1 VRNRVEVQPV
11 VITEMLAQARREQ
24 SHECCGLLAGNRGAI
39 ARIFPATNAAID
51 PATSYE
57 IALPELFE
65 LMREIRA
72 AGLEMLGIY
81 HSHPNGK
88 NEPSP
93 RDIAWAYYPDAA
105 YFILSPLPDA
115 PRPVRAFA
123 IRDGR
128 ATELEIQIVPP
139 EGEVQ

>member
-1 VRNRVEVQPV
+1 MQNP
-11 VITEMLAQARREQ
+11 AQ
-24 SHECCGLLAGNRGAI
+24 ECCGLLAGHDGEI
-39 ARIFPATNAAID
+39 TCLFPATNAAIN

-57 IALPELFE
+57 IALPELFQ

-93 RDIAWAYYPDAA
+93 RDIAWAYYPDVA
-105 YFILSPLPDA
+105 YFIISPLPEA
-115 PRPVRAFA
+115 PRPVRAFS
-123 IRDGR
+123 IRDGGV
-128 ATELEIQIVPP
+128 TELEIQIVTL
-139 EGEVQ
+139 EGEVR

>member
-1 VRNRVEVQPV
+1 VLGSIRVGTKTLHDLSEHAQSQPV
-11 VITEMLAQARREQ
+11 Q
-24 SHECCGLLAGNRGAI
+24 ECCGILAGGEGVITHVR
-39 ARIFPATNAAID
+39 RATNAAID

-57 IALPELFE
+57 IAMPELFQ

-93 RDIAWAYYPDAA
+93 RDIAWAYYPDVA
-105 YFILSPLPDA
+105 YFIISPLPGT
-115 PRPVRAFA
+115 PHPVRAFS
-123 IRDGR
+123 IRDGS
-128 ATELEIQIVPP
+128 AAELEIQIVNS